1 MKVSM
6 LNCQTEITMRLDKRI
21 CFLHWHSMLH
31 LDEGQKL
38 LERALDLLVMS
49 LVETDW
55 GLGFVVGRLGPG
67 SSLVNHPEISSR
79 E

>member
-49 LVETDW
+49 TRRDR
-55 GLGFVVGRLGPG
+55 LGFGIRSGSFGSRVKLG
-67 SSLVNHPEISSR
+67 
-79 E
+79 